1 MIRWRNIR
9 SGLQTVHLW
18 AGLIL
23 SIPFI
28 LLGLSGSILMLQPE
42 EQLWSMPHAPGTI
55 GKGGEWQSIEAIL
68 AAAKTDLPGSTATQ
82 IRLPVYEGE
91 PATVRFEPLNA
102 EPGGNYRGDLVFVD
116 PVTLAV
122 LGQMER
128 PRPSAIFGTM
138 RMLHATLYVRTVSD
152 RAFVGFMGI
161 VLIFICLSGIVLWW
175 PRKGQWKNAFWVK
188 EGARGFRFHRDWHNA
203 VGFWS
208 FMILLIVS
216 FSGLYLA
223 FPRTFRDAVGTVMP
237 LGQTFAEPEASAT
250 APPGDLDAAIALA
263 MSAVGDV
270 EPRSLQMPMREGGV
284 MVMTFT
290 PKGYGAG
297 APEITVSTDPATG
310 AIAYVDDPRRYASGE
325 RVVVWQRWL
334 HSGLGLGLAYR
345 VLVFL
350 SGLVP
355 LFLAI
360 TGVWMWALKRK
371 ARARTNPE
379 SLAIPAQ

>member
-1 MIRWRNIR
+1 MMSWRGVRN
-9 SGLQTVHLW
+9 GLQTVHLW

-42 EQLWSMPHAPGTI
+42 EQLWQMPRAPGTI
-55 GKGGEWQSIEAIL
+55 GNGGERQSVEAIL
-68 AAAKTDLPGSTATQ
+68 AAAKTALPGATATQ
-82 IRLPVYEGE
+82 IRLPIYPGE
-91 PATVRFEPLNA
+91 PATVRFEPRDA

-128 PRPSAIFGTM
+128 PRPARIFGTM
-138 RMLHATLYVRTVSD
+138 RTLHATLYIRTMSD

-161 VLIFICLSGIVLWW
+161 ALIFICISGIILWW
-175 PRKGQWKNAFWVK
+175 PRKGQWKNAFWIK
-188 EGARGFRFHRDWHNA
+188 EGTRGFRFHRDWHNA
-203 VGFWS
+203 IGFWS
-208 FMILLIVS
+208 FLVLFLVS
-216 FSGLYLA
+216 FTGLYLA
-223 FPRTFRDAVGTVMP
+223 FPRTFKEGVGMVMP
-237 LGQTFAEPEASAT
+237 LGQTFYEPGIGAT
-250 APPGDLDAAIALA
+250 GAPRDLDAALALA
-263 MSAVGDV
+263 MSVVDDV

-284 MVMTFT
+284 MVITFVPT
-290 PKGYGAG
+290 GYGAG
-297 APEITVSTDPATG
+297 APEITVSTDPQTG
-310 AIAYVDDPRRYASGE
+310 TIAYVDDPRLYASGE

-334 HSGLGLGLAYR
+334 HSGLGLGLAFR

-371 ARARTNPE
+371 ARARTNAE
-379 SLAIPAQ
+379 SLAVPAQ